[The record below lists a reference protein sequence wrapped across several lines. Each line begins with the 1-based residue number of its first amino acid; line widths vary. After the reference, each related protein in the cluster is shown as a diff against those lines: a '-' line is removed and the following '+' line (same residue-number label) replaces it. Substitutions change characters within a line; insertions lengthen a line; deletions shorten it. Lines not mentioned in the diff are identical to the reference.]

1 MNFIYKVKIGYRGD
15 YTFTNKYDALRFAE
29 LAKRHQ
35 NEKEE
40 VTITVERE
48 EE

>member
-1 MNFIYKVKIGYRGD
+1 MNFIYKVRISYRGE
-15 YTFTNKYDALRFAE
+15 YTFASKYEALRFAE

-35 NEKEE
+35 NEDEE